1 MTDCFVIVAC
11 DRWCSLFGL
20 VSSIEYSILDNF
32 SLTAGNAGNILVS
45 INGFTRGKVGKKG
58 EIIDSLIINSD
69 FNN

>member
-32 SLTAGNAGNILVS
+32 GALLQPDTPIP
-45 INGFTRGKVGKKG
+45 FF
-58 EIIDSLIINSD
+58 D
-69 FNN
+69 FVQLPDN